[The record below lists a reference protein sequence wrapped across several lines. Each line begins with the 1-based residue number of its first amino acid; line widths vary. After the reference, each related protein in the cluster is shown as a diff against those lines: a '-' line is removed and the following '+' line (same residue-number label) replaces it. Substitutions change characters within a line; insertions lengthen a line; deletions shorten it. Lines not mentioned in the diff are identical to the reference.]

1 MSYSEM
7 ERRRAVRHKWLVD
20 IFYDGAEGVGVA
32 QTQNISLCGLYFNTV
47 TSIPK
52 GSHLQLRLP
61 IDPEKQQYL
70 VVDAEVAYSQPGV
83 GVAVEFL
90 NLTEPDRLILESF
103 ITENR
108 QAYAAA
114 GGMLGE
120 E

>member
-1 MSYSEM
+1 MSYPNM
-7 ERRRAVRHKWLVD
+7 ERRRAVRHKWLLD

-52 GSHLQLRLP
+52 GSQLKMRLP
-61 IDPEKQQYL
+61 INPEKEEYL
-70 VVDAEVAYSQPGV
+70 VLEAEVAYSQPGI
-83 GVAVEFL
+83 GVAVEFI
-90 NLTEPDRLILESF
+90 NLSEAQCLTLENF
-103 ITENR
+103 IAENR